1 MNDRGIVDQT
11 NISVSSKGGR
21 RKRLAGALL
30 GSTILAYGAA
40 NAPVI
45 APAQAQQTARTVQ
58 FSIPAQPLS
67 SAVDAFSRVTG
78 WQVGYS
84 SDIARSTTTRAVS
97 GAMTPAQA
105 LQTMVAGT
113 GVKVSI
119 TGPASAA
126 LVSGTANAGSGGA
139 NVAGA
144 IALDTIDV
152 QGAANP
158 NSTMSLP
165 PAYAGGQIARGGQLG
180 MLGNRDMMNTPFSQ
194 TAYTRKLIQDQQA
207 RSIGDVLNNDPSVV
221 KLHDSSGGFS
231 RDQYY
236 IRGIVPNS
244 GNTSFGGLYGIMG
257 TGTSAVA
264 VESLERV
271 EVLKGASAL
280 LNGIPPNQSASLGT
294 VNLVPKRAGDEPLIA
309 FTPEY
314 AMNSQLGG
322 HLDAAQRFGDNK
334 EFGIRFNGVYRN
346 GDTPINHQWRET
358 RLTTLGLD
366 YRGESVRLSADVGY
380 HYQHVT
386 GLRNSLSVDGNIPVP
401 APPDSRTNPNQRW
414 EFSRIESKYA
424 TTRAEWDITENLT
437 AYAAAGRS
445 IAEERAVWNPRTI
458 LDAAGTLSNSTGP
471 DTNSS
476 YTQSS
481 VAETGLRG
489 RVQTGPVNHALA
501 LAAGWATQEVRSESR
516 KISSVPLPNSN
527 LYNPVLFP
535 KPDFGVFASP
545 AEVPRSSRNENL
557 GFALADTMSILDERV
572 QLMLGIR
579 HQRVKSFSFLSN
591 TLYDAE
597 ALSPAAALII
607 KPLENVS
614 LYANYMEALE
624 AGAIAPSNAINAG
637 EIFAPFKTKQQE
649 VGAKIDFGRIAAT
662 LAAFTTTRPTYAR
675 DPNTFMFGETGKVRY
690 QGIEVAAFGEATETL
705 RFMSGFTF
713 LDTTLVETPDGTNVG
728 KWLPGLPRYRA
739 TLGLDWD
746 TPINDLAVGA
756 SGQWQSFTYRD
767 TPNTQRVDGWYR
779 IDLNARYTIR
789 QPGWKPIIV
798 RASIRNV
805 LDRNYW
811 ATSDTWFMKLSE
823 PRTFLLSTTF
833 QF

>member
-1 MNDRGIVDQT
+1 MNDRGIAGQN
-11 NISVSSKGGR
+11 NISVSSKDGR
-21 RKRLAGALL
+21 RKRFAGALL
-30 GSTILAYGAA
+30 GSTILAYGAV

-45 APAQAQQTARTVQ
+45 APAQAQQAARTVQ
-58 FSIPAQPLS
+58 FSIPAQSLS

-113 GVKVSI
+113 GVTVSI

-144 IALDTIDV
+144 ISLDTIDV
-152 QGAANP
+152 QGAENP

-180 MLGNRDMMNTPFSQ
+180 MLGNRDMMNTPFNQ
-194 TAYTRKLIQDQQA
+194 TVYTRKLIQNQQA

-221 KLHDSSGGFS
+221 KLYDSSGGFT
-231 RDQYY
+231 RDNWS
-236 IRGIVPNS
+236 IRGID
-244 GNTSFGGLYGIMG
+244 TSFGGVSFGGLFGIVG
-257 TGTSAVA
+257 TGTSAIA

-280 LNGIPPNQSASLGT
+280 LNGIAPHQNASLGT
-294 VNLVPKRAGDEPLIA
+294 VNLVPKRAGDDPLIA

-314 AMNSQLGG
+314 AMNSQFGG

-346 GDTPINHQWRET
+346 GDTPIDHQWRET

-366 YRGESVRLSADVGY
+366 YRGETFRLSADVGY

-386 GLRNSLSVDGNIPVP
+386 GIRNSLSVADDIPVP
-401 APPDSRTNPNQRW
+401 RPPDSRTNWGQPW
-414 EFSRIESKYA
+414 EFSKLESKYA
-424 TTRAEWDITENLT
+424 AMRAEWDITENVT

-445 IAEERAVWNPRTI
+445 TVGERGTWNSMTI
-458 LDAAGTLSNSTGP
+458 LDAAGTLSNPYGS
-471 DTNSS
+471 NSFTD

-489 RVQTGPVNHALA
+489 RVETGPVRHALA
-501 LAAGWATQEVRSESR
+501 LAAGWGIQEKARENRYSPV
-516 KISSVPLPNSN
+516 LPDSN
-527 LYNPVLFP
+527 LYNPVFLP
-535 KPDFGVFASP
+535 QPDFGVFASP
-545 AEVPRSSRNENL
+545 AEAPRSSRNENL

-572 QLMLGIR
+572 QLMLGVR
-579 HQRVKSFSFLSN
+579 HQKVKQHSFLSN
-591 TLYDAE
+591 TLYNAD
-597 ALSPAAALII
+597 ALSPAAALIV

-614 LYANYMEALE
+614 LYANYMEALQ
-624 AGAIAPSNAINAG
+624 AGAIAPANAVNAG

-675 DPNTFMFGETGKVRY
+675 DPATFMFGEIGKTRY

-746 TPINDLAVGA
+746 TPIDDLAVGA

-767 TPNTQRVDGWYR
+767 APNTQRVDGWYR

-811 ATSDTWFMKLSE
+811 ATSQTWYMNLSE

>member
-1 MNDRGIVDQT
+1 MGRSKFGGRARGLLATTLAIMAAA
-11 NISVSSKGGR
+11 SVSV
-21 RKRLAGALL
+21 A
-30 GSTILAYGAA
+30 
-40 NAPVI
+40 
-45 APAQAQQTARTVQ
+45 AQAQQRTAPRQ
-58 FSIPAQPLS
+58 SGAAGLFRFDIPAQPLPQALNEIGRTTGL
-67 SAVDAFSRVTG
+67 AVVFTGKRPFNVTG
-78 WQVGYS
+78 RPVQGNLTS
-84 SDIARSTTTRAVS
+84 S
-97 GAMTPAQA
+97 QA
-105 LQTMVAGT
+105 LAALLAGT
-113 GVKVSI
+113 GI
-119 TGPASAA
+119 TYRFTNPRTVTIDTGEQ
-126 LVSGTANAGSGGA
+126 GGSVRGGSMP
-139 NVAGA
+139 AGA

-152 QGAANP
+152 EGAGNP

-165 PAYAGGQIARGGQLG
+165 PAYAGGQVARGGQLG
-180 MLGNRDMMNTPFSQ
+180 ILGNRDMMDTPFNQ
-194 TAYTRKLIQDQQA
+194 TSYTRKLIQDQQA
-207 RSIGDVLNNDPSVV
+207 RSIGDVLNNDPSVA
-221 KLHDSSGGFS
+221 KLYDSSGGFS
-231 RDQYY
+231 RDQWF
-236 IRGIVPNS
+236 IRGIGSNAAS
-244 GNTSFGGLYGIMG
+244 TSFGGLYGIMG

-280 LNGIPPNQSASLGT
+280 LNGIPPSQGASLGT

-358 RLTTLGLD
+358 RLTTLGID
-366 YRGESVRLSADVGY
+366 YRGENFRLSADVGY

-386 GLRNSLSVDGNIPVP
+386 GLRTSLSVADNIPVP
-401 APPDSRTNPNQRW
+401 RPPDSRINWSQPW
-414 EFSRIESKYA
+414 EFSKIETKYA
-424 TTRAEWDITENLT
+424 ATRAEWDITENLT
-437 AYAAAGRS
+437 AYAAVGRS
-445 IAEERAVWNPRTI
+445 VAGERAAWNSMSI
-458 LDAAGTLSNSTGP
+458 QDAAGTLSNPYGP
-471 DTNSS
+471 YAFT
-476 YTQSS
+476 YYMQSS
-481 VAETGLRG
+481 AAETGLRG
-489 RVQTGPVNHALA
+489 RVETGPVTHALA
-501 LAAGWATQEVRSESR
+501 LAAGWGTQEVGSEYR
-516 KISSVPLPNSN
+516 YSSTLPDSN
-527 LYNPVLFP
+527 LYNPVFLP
-535 KPDFGVFASP
+535 QPDFGVFASP
-545 AEVPRSSRNENL
+545 AEAPRASRNENL
-557 GFALADTMSILDERV
+557 GFALADTISTLDERV

-579 HQRVKSFSFLSN
+579 HQKVKQQSFLSN
-591 TLYDAE
+591 TLYNAD
-597 ALSPAAALII
+597 ALSPAAALIF

-614 LYANYMEALE
+614 LYANYMEALQ
-624 AGAIAPSNAINAG
+624 AGQIAPSNALNAG

-662 LAAFTTTRPTYAR
+662 LAAFTTAQPTYAR

-690 QGIEVAAFGEATETL
+690 QGIEVAAFGEATESL
-705 RFMSGFTF
+705 RFISGFTF
-713 LDTTLVETPDGTNVG
+713 LDTMLVETPDGTNVG

-739 TLGLDWD
+739 TLSLDWD
-746 TPINDLAVGA
+746 TPIKDLAVGA

-767 TPNTQRVDGWYR
+767 APNTQRVDSWYR

-811 ATSDTWFMKLSE
+811 ATSNTWYMNLSE

>member
-1 MNDRGIVDQT
+1 MSARGARRHCERCKVRAGFTRILLLTTALSTASIVVFSLAEPAAAQANARSF
-11 NISVSSKGGR
+11 NIAPQP
-21 RKRLAGALL
+21 LASALREFANQS
-30 GSTILAYGAA
+30 GMQLAY
-40 NAPVI
+40 
-45 APAQAQQTARTVQ
+45 RTTELRGMNSPGFQ
-58 FSIPAQPLS
+58 G
-67 SAVDAFSRVTG
+67 SASNT
-78 WQVGYS
+78 
-84 SDIARSTTTRAVS
+84 
-97 GAMTPAQA
+97 QA
-105 LQTMVAGT
+105 LARLLAGT
-113 GVKVSI
+113 GVSYN
-119 TGPASAA
+119 
-126 LVSGTANAGSGGA
+126 VSGANTVTIQRAAAPAVGA
-139 NVAGA
+139 APAGA

-180 MLGNRDMMNTPFSQ
+180 MLGNRDMMNTPFNQ
-194 TAYTRKLIQDQQA
+194 TVYTRKLIQNQQA

-221 KLHDSSGGFS
+221 KLYDSSGGFS
-231 RDQYY
+231 RDQWF
-236 IRGIVPNS
+236 IRGRGANS
-244 GNTSFGGLYGIMG
+244 QNTAFGGLFGLAGDNAI
-257 TGTSAVA
+257 A

-280 LNGIPPNQSASLGT
+280 LNGIPPSQGTSLGT

-314 AMNSQLGG
+314 AMNSQFGG

-334 EFGIRFNGVYRN
+334 EFGLRFNGVYRN

-358 RLTTLGLD
+358 ILTTLGLD
-366 YRGESVRLSADVGY
+366 YRGENFRLSADVGY
-380 HYQHVT
+380 HYQHVK
-386 GLRNSLSVDGNIPVP
+386 GLRTSLSVAGDIPVP
-401 APPDSRTNPNQRW
+401 RPPDSRTNWSQPW
-414 EFSRIESKYA
+414 EFSKTETKYA

-437 AYAAAGRS
+437 AYAAVGRS
-445 IAEERAVWNPRTI
+445 TAGETAVWNSMTI
-458 LDAAGTLSNSTGP
+458 LDAAGTLSAPSGP
-471 DTNSS
+471 NAFTY

-481 VAETGLRG
+481 TAETGLRG
-489 RVQTGPVNHALA
+489 RAQTGPVNHAVA
-501 LAAGWATQEVRSESR
+501 LAAGWGTQEVWNGYWGS
-516 KISSVPLPNSN
+516 PALPDSN
-527 LYNPVLFP
+527 LYNPVFLP
-535 KPDFGVFASP
+535 RPDFGVLAPP
-545 AEVPRSSRNENL
+545 AEAPRSSRNENL

-572 QLMLGIR
+572 QLMLGVR
-579 HQRVKSFSFLSN
+579 HQKVKQHSFLSN
-591 TLYDAE
+591 TLYNAD
-597 ALSPAAALII
+597 ALSPAAALIV

-614 LYANYMEALE
+614 LYANYMEALQ
-624 AGAIAPSNAINAG
+624 AGAIAPANAVNAG

-675 DPNTFMFGETGKVRY
+675 DPATFMFGEIGKTRY

-767 TPNTQRVDGWYR
+767 APNTQRVDGWYR

-805 LDRNYW
+805 LGRDYW
-811 ATSDTWFMKLSE
+811 ATSNTWYMNLSE